1 MRHQQE
7 SAALLHDIPDVSRM
21 TGLSRATLYRLI
33 AEGRLQPVKIGRSVR
48 IPADELH
55 AFVERLKAEAGL
67 QPVA

>member
-1 MRHQQE
+1 MNDQRLT
-7 SAALLHDIPDVSRM
+7 SPLLHDIPDVSRM

-67 QPVA
+67 APVA